1 MRIVKYILTDAL
13 SIILFTALFLF
24 NPDND
29 GKVNIMIAMIIGFVA
44 SCAEMILV
52 LYYLV
57 SSLLNIYKKNVHIL
71 IFCLLCLSRR
81 WTEEGKMIK
90 LNFILGQSEFFDS
103 LRNED
108 IVKFIDDKI
117 VLLDKDAKEVWIARA
132 RCKREDSQGGSR

>member
-71 IFCLLCLSRR
+71 IFCLLCLS
-81 WTEEGKMIK
+81 I
-90 LNFILGQSEFFDS
+90 NIASILEMQDDVIGSYFYGVILTCS
-103 LRNED
+103 IILI
-108 IVKFIDDKI
+108 IVYNRI
-117 VLLDKDAKEVWIARA
+117 VLSINHN
-132 RCKREDSQGGSR
+132 S